1 MFNRIKKLLQQHREK
16 KELKK
21 SIEPLEFQ
29 KMAQEILIMA
39 EVATQ
44 ILPKHNQVQI
54 RIKKIKQ
61 DVEKLQVLIQNK
73 EFKKL
78 PINTRVELRHSLE
91 AAKVLLEES
100 IHLALPPTNLLQ

>member
-1 MFNRIKKLLQQHREK
+1 MFNRLKKLWQQHREK

-39 EVATQ
+39 EIAAQ
-44 ILPKHNQVQI
+44 ILPEDNQVQT

-61 DVEKLQVLIQNK
+61 DVEKLQVLIQNR

-78 PINTRVELRHSLE
+78 SFDTRLELKHSLE
-91 AAKVLLEES
+91 ASKVLLEES
-100 IHLALPPTNLLQ
+100 MHLALPPTNLLQ

>member
-1 MFNRIKKLLQQHREK
+1 MFSLLKRLWQQHREK

-21 SIEPLEFQ
+21 SIEPHEFQ

-44 ILPKHNQVQI
+44 ILPKYNQVQI

-61 DVEKLQVLIQNK
+61 DVEKLQVLLQNK
-73 EFKKL
+73 DFKKL
-78 PINTRVELRHSLE
+78 SFDTRLELRHSLE
-91 AAKVLLEES
+91 ASKEMLEES
-100 IHLALPPTNLLQ
+100 MHLALPPTNLLQ